1 MSVVMYIIGGAAIAA
16 GALTAGRCLLSLT
29 TGPARA
35 SRLRRAA
42 RIRPTASPGG
52 RGRAWSDFGIA
63 AGSVLTGAL
72 LLLSVD
78 DAAVR
83 QPAAVAVTVVLAG
96 QLGAMFTSRARRRS
110 AS

>member
-1 MSVVMYIIGGAAIAA
+1 MSVVLFIIGGATVAA

-29 TGPARA
+29 TGPAWPP
-35 SRLRRAA
+35 RLRHAA
-42 RIRPTASPGG
+42 RIRPAASPGG

-83 QPAAVAVTVVLAG
+83 RPAAIAVTVVLTG
-96 QLGAMFTSRARRRS
+96 QLGAMFRSRAQRRS